1 MWRATPASG
10 MTLDPVH
17 FKAITRLAGRVSRE
31 DAERD
36 HRDFAETVWESYLDP
51 LVTDDGRVLEPVD
64 EHRRRAVDTEDI
76 ALAEDPFPTRHGLDS
91 GTINPTTFKNGLV
104 VDVAQAAMSSVP
116 SDVDL
121 HRGRTMVTAVHT
133 NDATTTFEEDWRM
146 DDEGFVRGRVLHVPR
161 VDRSVTPVV
170 HELALYLA
178 EITHAFENREIVDDL
193 LVLDG
198 PVYPKGLLT
207 WAERDPELQELLAAE
222 EQPQE
227 IIGQYVR
234 MVEHFAER
242 NVPLLGFVKTPVSR
256 QITRTIR
263 SKEGSAPWVNDAAFF
278 SQVLEPGAYGREG
291 FERDTGLLTFTDW
304 FVSRGGTDGALSAP
318 SVPYDIRRER
328 DPADYEVTFF
338 MLYDPRT
345 DTVYRVESPAVFT
358 RDPDLRERLT
368 RHVLK
373 SVAAE
378 RGPPLAVA
386 KADQLAKISQRE
398 TLALREAL
406 ERAFDS
412 ELDTNYGDD
421 RQAKWGL
428 DG

>member
-1 MWRATPASG
+1 MCVGPPPGG

-31 DAERD
+31 DAEQD
-36 HRDFAETVWESYLDP
+36 HRDFADTVWNEYLDP
-51 LVTDDGRVLEPVD
+51 LVTDEGAVLEPLG
-64 EHRRRAVDTEDI
+64 EQRRRRVHAEDV

-104 VDVAQAAMSSVP
+104 VDVAQAAMSAVP

-133 NDATTTFEEDWRM
+133 HDATTTFEEDWRM
-146 DDEGFVRGRVLHVPR
+146 DDEGYVRGRVLHVPR

-178 EITHAFENREIVDDL
+178 EITHANRNREIVDDL

-207 WAERDPELQELLAAE
+207 WAERDPELQQLLSTE
-222 EQPQE
+222 EQPQT
-227 IIGQYVR
+227 IIERYVG
-234 MVEHFAER
+234 MVEHFADR
-242 NVPLLGFVKTPVSR
+242 GVPLIGFVKTPVSR
-256 QITRTIR
+256 QVTRTIR
-263 SKEGSAPWVNDAAFF
+263 EKEGSAPWVNDAAFF
-278 SQVLEPGAYGREG
+278 SQVLTPDAYGTDG
-291 FERDTGLLTFTDW
+291 ADRDTSSLTFTNW
-304 FVSRGGTDGALSAP
+304 FVSRGGTDGALSTP
-318 SVPYDIRRER
+318 SVPYDIQRER
-328 DPADYEVTFF
+328 DPADYEVTFY

-358 RDPDLRERLT
+358 RDEELRERLT

-373 SVAAE
+373 SVATE
-378 RGPPLAVA
+378 RGPPLAVR
-386 KADQLAKISQRE
+386 KADQLARISRQE
-398 TLALREAL
+398 TVALREAL

-412 ELDTNYGDD
+412 ELDTNYGDE
-421 RQAKWGL
+421 RAAKWGL

>member
-1 MWRATPASG
+1 

-17 FKAITRLAGRVSRE
+17 FKAITRLADRVSRE
-31 DAERD
+31 DAEQD
-36 HRDFAETVWESYLDP
+36 HRDFADTVWNEYLDP
-51 LVTDDGRVLEPVD
+51 LVTDEGAVLEPLG
-64 EHRRRAVDTEDI
+64 EQRRRRVHAEDV

-104 VDVAQAAMSSVP
+104 VDVAQAAMSAVP

-133 NDATTTFEEDWRM
+133 HDATTTFEEDWRM
-146 DDEGFVRGRVLHVPR
+146 DDEGYVRGRVLHVPR

-178 EITHAFENREIVDDL
+178 EITHANRNREIVDDL

-207 WAERDPELQELLAAE
+207 WAERDPELQQLLSTE
-222 EQPQE
+222 EQPQT
-227 IIGQYVR
+227 IIERYVG
-234 MVEHFAER
+234 MVEHFADR
-242 NVPLLGFVKTPVSR
+242 GVPLIGFVKTPVSR
-256 QITRTIR
+256 QVTRTIR
-263 SKEGSAPWVNDAAFF
+263 EKEGSAPWVNDAAFF
-278 SQVLEPGAYGREG
+278 SQVLTPDAYGTDG
-291 FERDTGLLTFTDW
+291 ADRDTSSLTFTNW

-318 SVPYDIRRER
+318 SVPYDIQRER
-328 DPADYEVTFF
+328 DPADYEVTFC

-358 RDPDLRERLT
+358 RDEELRERLT

-373 SVAAE
+373 SVATE
-378 RGPPLAVA
+378 RGPPLAVR
-386 KADQLAKISQRE
+386 KADQLARISRQE
-398 TLALREAL
+398 TVALREAL

-412 ELDTNYGDD
+412 ELDTNYGDE
-421 RQAKWGL
+421 RAAKWGL

>member
-1 MWRATPASG
+1 MCGGVPTAG

-36 HRDFAETVWESYLDP
+36 HRDFAETVWNEFLDP
-51 LVTDDGRVLEPVD
+51 LRSDGAVVLESLG
-64 EHRRRAVDTEDI
+64 EHRRRRVHAEDI

-104 VDVAQAAMSSVP
+104 VDVAQAAMSAVP

-161 VDRSVTPVV
+161 VDRTVTPVV

-178 EITHAFENREIVDDL
+178 EITHAYRNREVVDDL

-207 WAERDPELQELLAAE
+207 WADRDPELQELLAAE

-242 NVPLLGFVKTPVSR
+242 GVPLIGFVKTPVSR
-256 QITRTIR
+256 QVTRTIR
-263 SKEGSAPWVNDAAFF
+263 EKEGSAPWVNDAAFF
-278 SQVLEPGAYGREG
+278 SQVLAPDTYGTDER
-291 FERDTGLLTFTDW
+291 ERDTSSLTFTNW
-304 FVSRGGTDGALSAP
+304 FTSRGGTDGALSAP
-318 SVPYDIRRER
+318 SVPYDIQRER
-328 DPADYEVTFF
+328 DPADYEVTFC

-373 SVAAE
+373 SVATE
-378 RGPPLAVA
+378 RGPPLAVR
-386 KADQLAKISQRE
+386 KADQLARISRRE
-398 TLALREAL
+398 TVALREAL

-412 ELDTNYGDD
+412 ELDTNYGDE
-421 RQAKWGL
+421 RAAKWGL
-428 DG
+428 E

>member
-1 MWRATPASG
+1 

-36 HRDFAETVWESYLDP
+36 HRDFAETVWNEYLDP
-51 LVTDDGRVLEPVD
+51 LVTDEGAVLEPLG
-64 EHRRRAVDTEDI
+64 EHRRRRVDAEDI

-104 VDVAQAAMSSVP
+104 VDVAQAAMSAVP

-146 DDEGFVRGRVLHVPR
+146 DDEGYVRGRVLHVPR
-161 VDRSVTPVV
+161 VDRTVTPVV

-178 EITHAFENREIVDDL
+178 EITHATSNRDIVDDL

-207 WAERDPELQELLAAE
+207 WADRDPELQELLAAE
-222 EQPQE
+222 EQPQR
-227 IIGQYVR
+227 IIGRYVE
-234 MVEHFAER
+234 MVEHFAEQ
-242 NVPLLGFVKTPVSR
+242 NVPIVGFVKTPVSR
-256 QITRTIR
+256 GITRTIR
-263 SKEGSAPWVNDAAFF
+263 EKEDSAPWVNDAAFF
-278 SQVLEPGAYGREG
+278 SQVLAPDDYGTSQNG
-291 FERDTGLLTFTDW
+291 RDTASLTFTNW
-304 FVSRGGTDGALSAP
+304 FVSRSGTDGALSRP
-318 SVPYDIRRER
+318 SVPYDIERER
-328 DPADYEVTFF
+328 DPADYEVTFC

-358 RDPDLRERLT
+358 RDADLRERLT
-368 RHVLK
+368 RHVMK
-373 SVAAE
+373 SVATE
-378 RGPPLAVA
+378 RGPPLAVQ
-386 KADQLAKISQRE
+386 KADQLARISRRE
-398 TLALREAL
+398 TVALREAL

-412 ELDTNYGDD
+412 ELDTNYGDE

-428 DG
+428 ER

>member
-1 MWRATPASG
+1 

-36 HRDFAETVWESYLDP
+36 HRDFAETVWQEYLDP
-51 LVTDDGRVLEPVD
+51 LVTDDGRVLEPVG
-64 EHRRRAVDTEDI
+64 EHRRRKVDAEDI

-104 VDVAQAAMSSVP
+104 VDVAQAAMSAVP

-146 DDEGFVRGRVLHVPR
+146 DDEGYVRGRVLQVPR

-178 EITHAFENREIVDDL
+178 EITHANQNRDIVDDL

-207 WAERDPELQELLAAE
+207 WAERDPELRQLLDTE
-222 EQPQE
+222 EQPRT
-227 IIGQYVR
+227 IIERYVD
-234 MVEHFAER
+234 MVEHFAAR
-242 NVPLLGFVKTPVSR
+242 GVPLIGFVKTPVSR
-256 QITRTIR
+256 QVTRTIR
-263 SKEGSAPWVNDAAFF
+263 EKEGNAPWVNDAAFF
-278 SQVLEPGAYGREG
+278 SQVLDPGGYGPEGYEPE
-291 FERDTGLLTFTDW
+291 TGVLTFTSW
-304 FVSRGGTDGALSAP
+304 FVSRGGTDGALSAH
-318 SVPYDIRRER
+318 SVPFDIERER

-368 RHVLK
+368 RHVLT
-373 SVAAE
+373 SVATE

-386 KADQLAKISQRE
+386 KADQLARISRRE
-398 TLALREAL
+398 TVALREAL

-428 DG
+428 EG

>member
-1 MWRATPASG
+1 

-17 FKAITRLAGRVSRE
+17 FKAITRLAGRVNRE
-31 DAERD
+31 DAEQD
-36 HRDFAETVWESYLDP
+36 HRDFADTVWNEYLDP
-51 LVTDDGRVLEPVD
+51 LVTDEGAVLEPLG
-64 EHRRRAVDTEDI
+64 EQRRRRVHAEDI

-91 GTINPTTFKNGLV
+91 GTINPTTFKSGLV
-104 VDVAQAAMSSVP
+104 VDVAQAAMSAVP

-133 NDATTTFEEDWRM
+133 HDATTTFEEDWRM
-146 DDEGFVRGRVLHVPR
+146 DDEGYVRGRVLHVPR
-161 VDRSVTPVV
+161 VDRSVTSVV

-178 EITHAFENREIVDDL
+178 EITHANRNREIVDDL

-207 WAERDPELQELLAAE
+207 WAERDPELQQLLSTE
-222 EQPQE
+222 EQPQT
-227 IIGQYVR
+227 IIERYVG
-234 MVEHFAER
+234 MVEHFADR
-242 NVPLLGFVKTPVSR
+242 GVPLIGFVKTPVSR
-256 QITRTIR
+256 QVTRTIR
-263 SKEGSAPWVNDAAFF
+263 EKEGSAPWVNDAAFF
-278 SQVLEPGAYGREG
+278 SQVLTPDAYDTDGAD
-291 FERDTGLLTFTDW
+291 RDTSSLTFTNW

-318 SVPYDIRRER
+318 SVPYDIQRER
-328 DPADYEVTFF
+328 DPADYEVTFC

-358 RDPDLRERLT
+358 RDEELRERLT

-373 SVAAE
+373 SVATE
-378 RGPPLAVA
+378 RGPPLAVR
-386 KADQLAKISQRE
+386 KADQLARISRQE
-398 TLALREAL
+398 TVALREAL

-412 ELDTNYGDD
+412 ELDTNYGDE
-421 RQAKWGL
+421 RAAKWGL

>member
-1 MWRATPASG
+1 

-31 DAERD
+31 DAEQD
-36 HRDFAETVWESYLDP
+36 HRDFADTVWNEYLDP
-51 LVTDDGRVLEPVD
+51 LVTDEGAVLEPLG
-64 EHRRRAVDTEDI
+64 EQRRRRVHAEDV

-104 VDVAQAAMSSVP
+104 VDVAQAAMSAVP

-133 NDATTTFEEDWRM
+133 HDATTTFEEDWRM
-146 DDEGFVRGRVLHVPR
+146 DDEGYVRGRVLHVPR

-178 EITHAFENREIVDDL
+178 EITHANRNREIVDDL

-207 WAERDPELQELLAAE
+207 WAERDPELQQLLSTE
-222 EQPQE
+222 EQPQT
-227 IIGQYVR
+227 IIERYVG
-234 MVEHFAER
+234 MVEHFADR
-242 NVPLLGFVKTPVSR
+242 GVPLIGFVKTPVSR
-256 QITRTIR
+256 QVTRTIR
-263 SKEGSAPWVNDAAFF
+263 EKEGSAPWVNDAAFF
-278 SQVLEPGAYGREG
+278 SQVLTPDAYGTDG
-291 FERDTGLLTFTDW
+291 ADRDTSSLTFTNW
-304 FVSRGGTDGALSAP
+304 FVSRGGTDGALSTP
-318 SVPYDIRRER
+318 SVPYDIQRER
-328 DPADYEVTFF
+328 DPADYEVTFC

-358 RDPDLRERLT
+358 RDEELRERLT

-373 SVAAE
+373 SVATE
-378 RGPPLAVA
+378 RGPPLAVR
-386 KADQLAKISQRE
+386 KADQLARISRQE
-398 TLALREAL
+398 TVALREAL

-412 ELDTNYGDD
+412 ELDTNYGDE
-421 RQAKWGL
+421 RAAKWGL